1 MVFMKLKKVTEHLS
15 YEFEPAPI
23 EWNGQLYYIYDKT
36 GPIDARTLPEGETW
50 QLVIENLLDG

>member
-1 MVFMKLKKVTEHLS
+1 MKLKKVTEHLS